1 MHITQTKQAA
11 VNAQTGPRGSWL
23 QLFNPL
29 SPITGGNDR
38 IPQFIADAFPD
49 NPTAAWLVS
58 KVGATSLLAATLAGG
73 ARYIQHKDRMHRLKD
88 KNDPASKI
96 ESQLNTT
103 FLGSL
108 KGVEDTEK
116 EKAKDKKEKD
126 KDLSKEAAIK
136 TAANSADTASNY
148 RVEMPSVLNLFDST
162 WKTALPVGA
171 FLLAGSAAWNGVDK
185 FSDKSRNKRLDK
197 AIKNKD
203 SVIRTLMAT
212 RARIAKGTATEEE
225 VSRALSLA
233 DTEVNKT
240 ASLNKIA
247 KVKGDKDKHAIPRAA
262 LAAAGLLAVGLAT
275 ASSIAGYRHFSA
287 TDENNIKYKALKQG
301 LDRYARAKT
310 QMSPITFIPEGGREF
325 FENIDSAQAPSDVR
339 SQPEITPAK
348 KPISITL

>member
-1 MHITQTKQAA
+1 MHTTQTKQAA
-11 VNAQTGPRGSWL
+11 VNAQTGPGGSWL
-23 QLFNPL
+23 QLFNPF

-38 IPQFIADAFPD
+38 IPQFIANAFPD

-58 KVGATSLLAATLAGG
+58 KVGASALLAATLAGS

-108 KGVEDTEK
+108 KGVEDAGK
-116 EKAKDKKEKD
+116 EKVKDKKEKD
-126 KDLSKEAAIK
+126 KDLSKEAAVK
-136 TAANSADTASNY
+136 TANPTDTTSSY

-162 WKTALPVGA
+162 WKTALPVSA
-171 FLLAGSAAWNGVDK
+171 FLLAGSAAWNGVNK
-185 FSDKSRNKRLDK
+185 ISDKSRNKRLDK
-197 AIKNKD
+197 AVKDKD
-203 SVIRTLMAT
+203 SIIRTLMTT
-212 RARIAKGTATEEE
+212 RARVAKGTATEEE

-233 DTEVNKT
+233 DTVANKT
-240 ASLNKIA
+240 ASLNKTA
-247 KVKGDKDKHAIPRAA
+247 GGDKDKHAVPRAA
-262 LAAAGLLAVGLAT
+262 LAAAGLLAVGLAA

-287 TDENNIKYKALKQG
+287 TDENNVKYKALKQG

-310 QMSPITFIPEGGREF
+310 QMSPITFIPEGGREY
-325 FENIDSAQAPSDVR
+325 FESIDRDQAPPDVR